1 MEVQISG
8 QYGDI
13 QTDDIFWPMQKK
25 LNDYFKKYIVGEYF
39 KSITK
44 IAIVFR
50 VSGKIWDFKS
60 QGVENLR
67 YLKKTKTLTIDL
79 VFSQSQWLNA
89 DLNELSEMI
98 AQGTLQCFE
107 LMIKKTEKLGE
118 LIQKESLLSDIDKA
132 ISEFMH

>member
-1 MEVQISG
+1 MEIQISG

-25 LNDYFKKYIVGEYF
+25 LNDYLKIYIVGEYF

-44 IAIVFR
+44 IGIVFR

-67 YLKKTKTLTIDL
+67 YLKKTKTLTVDL

-107 LMIKKTEKLGE
+107 LMIKKNRKTGRANSKRKLT
-118 LIQKESLLSDIDKA
+118 IRY
-132 ISEFMH
+132 

>member
-25 LNDYFKKYIVGEYF
+25 LNDYLKEYIVGEYF

-44 IAIVFR
+44 IGIVFR
-50 VSGKIWDFKS
+50 VSGKIWDFKY

-67 YLKKTKTLTIDL
+67 YLKKTKTLTVDL

-107 LMIKKTEKLGE
+107 LMIKKNRKTGRANSKRKLT
-118 LIQKESLLSDIDKA
+118 IRY
-132 ISEFMH
+132 

>member
-1 MEVQISG
+1 MEIQISG
-8 QYGDI
+8 QYGDP
-13 QTDDIFWPMQKK
+13 QADDIFWPMQKK
-25 LNDYFKKYIVGEYF
+25 LNDHFKKYIVGEYF

-67 YLKKTKTLTIDL
+67 CLKKTKTLTVDL

-132 ISEFMH
+132 ISEFMR

>member
-60 QGVENLR
+60 QGVESLR
-67 YLKKTKTLTIDL
+67 YLKKPRH
-79 VFSQSQWLNA
+79 SQ
-89 DLNELSEMI
+89 
-98 AQGTLQCFE
+98 
-107 LMIKKTEKLGE
+107 
-118 LIQKESLLSDIDKA
+118 LI
-132 ISEFMH
+132 

>member
-1 MEVQISG
+1 MGRFENHKV
-8 QYGDI
+8 GDI
-13 QTDDIFWPMQKK
+13 NGNPNKRTIRRPTGGRYILAYAKK
-25 LNDYFKKYIVGEYF
+25 LNDHFKKYIVGEYF

-67 YLKKTKTLTIDL
+67 CLKKTKTLTVDL

-98 AQGTLQCFE
+98 AQGTLLCFE
-107 LMIKKTEKLGE
+107 LIIEK
-118 LIQKESLLSDIDKA
+118 
-132 ISEFMH
+132 SENWEN

>member
-1 MEVQISG
+1 MEIQISG

-50 VSGKIWDFKS
+50 VSGKIWNFKS

-67 YLKKTKTLTIDL
+67 YLKKTKTLTVDL

-107 LMIKKTEKLGE
+107 LMIKK
-118 LIQKESLLSDIDKA
+118 QKNWES
-132 ISEFMH
+132 

>member
-1 MEVQISG
+1 MEIQISG
-8 QYGDI
+8 QYGDP
-13 QTDDIFWPMQKK
+13 QADDIFWPMQKK

-67 YLKKTKTLTIDL
+67 YLKKTKTLTVDL
-79 VFSQSQWLNA
+79 VLSQSQWLNA

-107 LMIKKTEKLGE
+107 LMIKK
-118 LIQKESLLSDIDKA
+118 QKNWES
-132 ISEFMH
+132 

>member
-1 MEVQISG
+1 MGIQISG
-8 QYGDI
+8 QYGDP
-13 QTDDIFWPMQKK
+13 QAGDIFWPMQKK
-25 LNDYFKKYIVGEYF
+25 LNDHFKKYIVGEYF

-107 LMIKKTEKLGE
+107 LMIKK
-118 LIQKESLLSDIDKA
+118 QKNWES
-132 ISEFMH
+132 